1 MASFGVMLLGL
12 KDGLP
17 SGIEAGPLLA
27 MVAAAFVSGYLA
39 MLGLFGILR
48 RGQFR
53 WFAPYVWG
61 LAAWTLF
68 TLR

>member
-1 MASFGVMLLGL
+1 MSPGPIGEYTKRIAGHLANLSN
-12 KDGLP
+12 
-17 SGIEAGPLLA
+17 SGQ
-27 MVAAAFVSGYLA
+27 VAAFASGYLA